1 MPRKKSPTGKR
12 TVNKSAFVR
21 SQPTTMS
28 AREVVE
34 KGAAQGIGL
43 SEKYVYNIRAKAKAS
58 GRVGAGPGRPG
69 RRPGRP
75 AGVRAAGAAG
85 SAEERLV
92 DLALEV
98 GLTKAEELLGRLRSA
113 IRKAVIG

>member
-21 SQPTTMS
+21 TQPTGMS
-28 AREVVE
+28 ARDVVE
-34 KGAAQGIGL
+34 KGAAQGITL
-43 SEKYVYNIRAKAKAS
+43 SEKYVYNIRAKAKAQ

-69 RRPGRP
+69 RKPGRP
-75 AGVRAAGAAG
+75 AGSRASG

-92 DLALEV
+92 DLALEL
-98 GLTKAEELLGRLRSA
+98 GLSKAEGLLTRLRSA
-113 IRKAVIG
+113 IRSAVVG

>member
-1 MPRKKSPTGKR
+1 MPRKKSPAGKR

-21 SQPTTMS
+21 SQPTNMS
-28 AREVVE
+28 AREVVQ
-34 KGAAQGIGL
+34 KGEAQGITL
-43 SEKYVYNIRAKAKAS
+43 SEKYVYNIRAKAKAM

-75 AGVRAAGAAG
+75 AGARASG

-98 GLTKAEELLGRLRSA
+98 GLAKAEGLLARLRSA
-113 IRKAVIG
+113 IRKAVVG

>member
-58 GRVGAGPGRPG
+58 GRIGAGPGRPG
-69 RRPGRP
+69 RKPGRP
-75 AGVRAAGAAG
+75 AGVRAAG

-98 GLTKAEELLGRLRSA
+98 GLAKAEGLLARLRTA
-113 IRKAVIG
+113 IRTAVNG

>member
-1 MPRKKSPTGKR
+1 MPKKKSPTGKR

-21 SQPTTMS
+21 SMPTSMS
-28 AREVVE
+28 ARDVVE
-34 KGAAQGIGL
+34 KGAAQGITL
-43 SEKYVYNIRAKAKAS
+43 SEKYVYNIRAKAKAA
-58 GRVGAGPGRPG
+58 GNVGAGPGRPG

-75 AGVRAAGAAG
+75 AKGAGAASG

-98 GLTKAEELLGRLRSA
+98 GLAKAEGLLARLRTA
-113 IRKAVIG
+113 IRKAVAG

>member
-1 MPRKKSPTGKR
+1 MPKKKSPTGKR

-21 SQPTTMS
+21 SQATTMS

-34 KGAAQGIGL
+34 KGAAQGISL

-58 GRVGAGPGRPG
+58 GRIGAGPGRPG

-75 AGVRAAGAAG
+75 AGVRAAGAG
-85 SAEERLV
+85 SAEERFV

-98 GLTKAEELLGRLRSA
+98 GLTKAEGLLGRLRTA
-113 IRKAVIG
+113 IRNAVAG

>member
-1 MPRKKSPTGKR
+1 MPKKKSPTGKR

-21 SQPTTMS
+21 SQPTSMS
-28 AREVVE
+28 AREVVQ
-34 KGAAQGIGL
+34 KGAAQGITL
-43 SEKYVYNIRAKAKAS
+43 SDKYVYNIRAKAKAL
-58 GRVGAGPGRPG
+58 GRAGGGA

-75 AGVRAAGAAG
+75 AGMRAASG

-98 GLTKAEELLGRLRSA
+98 GLAKAEGLLARLRTA
-113 IRKAVIG
+113 IRKAVVG

>member
-58 GRVGAGPGRPG
+58 GRTGAGPGRPG

-75 AGVRAAGAAG
+75 PGSRSAGAG
-85 SAEERLV
+85 SAEERFAE
-92 DLALEV
+92 LALEV
-98 GLTKAEELLGRLRSA
+98 GLTKAEALLGRLRSA
-113 IRKAVIG
+113 IRSAVAG